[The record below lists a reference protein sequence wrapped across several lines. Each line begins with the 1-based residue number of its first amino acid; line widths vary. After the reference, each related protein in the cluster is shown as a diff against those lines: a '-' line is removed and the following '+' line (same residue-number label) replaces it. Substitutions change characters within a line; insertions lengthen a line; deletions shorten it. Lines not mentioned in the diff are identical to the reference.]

1 MTILTLLLALNA
13 HADLGP
19 KPTMKFAWKELG
31 DVDLASL
38 RLLQCK
44 DESCKDAKPLMDA
57 GPQHF
62 SCAEEQCGALAYGFA
77 EFNQLAGKTKK
88 GKDAKSNVFKAAG
101 MESEYVVS
109 AKGAAIDVKPA
120 PKK

>member
-1 MTILTLLLALNA
+1 MMLLSLLLALNA

-19 KPTMKFAWKELG
+19 KPTMAFHWKAKG
-31 DVDLASL
+31 DVDLSSL
-38 RLLQCK
+38 KLLQCK
-44 DESCKDAKPLMDA
+44 DESCKDARPLEDA

-88 GKDAKSNVFKAAG
+88 GKEVKSNVFKTNG
-101 MESEYVVS
+101 MASEYSVT
-109 AKGAAIDVKPA
+109 AKGAKLEVEE
-120 PKK
+120 KK